1 MIHLL
6 SAAMQGKHFP
16 KRNVGWS
23 QKYVIIQMLKCF
35 RCLKVLL
42 GLVLGI
48 EAPMKSFRI
57 MHITKLLSCQE
68 IFRVQV

>member
-6 SAAMQGKHFP
+6 SAAMHGKHFP
-16 KRNVGWS
+16 KRNVGWP

-35 RCLKVLL
+35 RCFKVLL
-42 GLVLGI
+42 DLILAI

-57 MHITKLLSCQE
+57 MYITKSLSRRE
-68 IFRVQV
+68 IFVVQE

>member
-6 SAAMQGKHFP
+6 STAMQGEHFP

-35 RCLKVLL
+35 RCFKVLL
-42 GLVLGI
+42 ALVLST
-48 EAPMKSFRI
+48 EAPMKSFKI
-57 MHITKLLSCQE
+57 MYITKSLSCQE
-68 IFRVQV
+68 IFGVQA

>member
-16 KRNVGWS
+16 KRNVGWP

-35 RCLKVLL
+35 RCFKVLL
-42 GLVLGI
+42 DLILAI
-48 EAPMKSFRI
+48 
-57 MHITKLLSCQE
+57 
-68 IFRVQV
+68 

>member
-6 SAAMQGKHFP
+6 SAAMKGKYFP

-35 RCLKVLL
+35 RCFKVLL

-57 MHITKLLSCQE
+57 MYVTKSLSCQE
-68 IFRVQV
+68 IFGVQT